1 MGTVFE
7 SSTLPRADATR
18 HLPAST
24 GALGTDIKVAFRD
37 SRAFI
42 PIARS
47 GCGVACKY
55 CYISA
60 PASKAVP
67 LSRRHM
73 YKLLDEL
80 RSYIHQSHQPRPIM
94 AIGCDTEVGVS
105 PQLTDNALICL
116 DFAARYSLPVQIA
129 TKFPLA
135 SALRE
140 ALEGWPAVSAPPMVF
155 TTITTLTLSR
165 RIEPNAPDPAERSLN
180 FMTHLPTWQSYALI
194 KPFLS
199 TTPEDKEFLLDLLA
213 SHRPD
218 GVVVGVRYR
227 RRHALDNHGDPHP
240 IAPDWISALPSDS
253 ARVFLRRLGELGLRV
268 FMNTQCASSW
278 HDPTLDPTVVR
289 DNYPYLCVQCGR
301 CPEEERVAR

>member
-116 DFAARYSLPVQIA
+116 DFAARYS
-129 TKFPLA
+129 
-135 SALRE
+135 
-140 ALEGWPAVSAPPMVF
+140 
-155 TTITTLTLSR
+155 
-165 RIEPNAPDPAERSLN
+165 
-180 FMTHLPTWQSYALI
+180 
-194 KPFLS
+194 
-199 TTPEDKEFLLDLLA
+199 
-213 SHRPD
+213 
-218 GVVVGVRYR
+218 
-227 RRHALDNHGDPHP
+227 
-240 IAPDWISALPSDS
+240 
-253 ARVFLRRLGELGLRV
+253 
-268 FMNTQCASSW
+268 
-278 HDPTLDPTVVR
+278 
-289 DNYPYLCVQCGR
+289 
-301 CPEEERVAR
+301 